1 MIRLYHNY
9 YYVGSLV
16 AFGSGRSV
24 RRGSVSQR
32 LNAADL
38 QAGLCRLTE
47 AASGSFISCA
57 DLHLLC

>member
-1 MIRLYHNY
+1 MIRLYHYNY
-9 YYVGSLV
+9 IGSLL

-32 LNAADL
+32 LKAADL

-47 AASGSFISCA
+47 VASGSFISCA

>member
-1 MIRLYHNY
+1 MIRLYHYNY
-9 YYVGSLV
+9 IGSLL

-32 LNAADL
+32 LKAAEL